1 MKKSEFFI
9 LDSDVLMEA
18 TCQSTRGAQGATSRQ
33 MGGDVEVNRV
43 GRIHSVRCC
52 RFCSPDAARAPGLGT
67 GQFGGEAAA

>member
-1 MKKSEFFI
+1 MKKSEFYI

-18 TCQSTRGAQGATSRQ
+18 TCQSTWGAQGATSRQ
-33 MGGDVEVNRV
+33 MGGDIEACHV
-43 GRIHSVRCC
+43 GAIHSVGCW